1 MINNLFRS
9 FRWVFPL
16 VWVGSQVLA
25 QGDDHQPLA
34 TSETLGFAEILDNAL
49 KNAPEAGVTEARGA
63 QAAAYQGMGRGW
75 LASRPSV
82 VASYLDD
89 SRLDNQG
96 QKEIEYGVQ
105 LPLWRPGEKRDT
117 ARLADDYSRQSDLW
131 QQSLRLTLAGR
142 VRTLLADI
150 AEAEQILAIERQA
163 TADSEQLQAVTTR
176 LFETGALSRLDVMQS
191 ENQLLQQRQREIQA
205 NAAMLDAEIVYRM
218 TTGLLVR
225 PAATPAETMAS
236 ATEISPEHPLLR
248 LLQSEVDVAGDNV
261 RQSEISAKGNPQL
274 TLGTRREQGN
284 RFSPTIDTLTLSLQ
298 VPFGG
303 KHVVAARTS
312 TARLA
317 KVDAEVGWR
326 STQRELQLALHE
338 AEHELD
344 VTREALPL
352 ASQQAAL
359 DAERSTLAQRAFDA
373 GELTLAQVLAAVV
386 EAHNSARTLVQLQNR
401 EQRLIADYN
410 QALGVLP

>member
-1 MINNLFRS
+1 
-9 FRWVFPL
+9 
-16 VWVGSQVLA
+16 
-25 QGDDHQPLA
+25 
-34 TSETLGFAEILDNAL
+34 
-49 KNAPEAGVTEARGA
+49 
-63 QAAAYQGMGRGW
+63 
-75 LASRPSV
+75 
-82 VASYLDD
+82 
-89 SRLDNQG
+89 
-96 QKEIEYGVQ
+96 
-105 LPLWRPGEKRDT
+105 
-117 ARLADDYSRQSDLW
+117 
-131 QQSLRLTLAGR
+131 
-142 VRTLLADI
+142 
-150 AEAEQILAIERQA
+150 
-163 TADSEQLQAVTTR
+163 
-176 LFETGALSRLDVMQS
+176 MQS